1 MRPLRLNEEVSHAGN
16 ERMGGVLGL
25 KDLLR
30 CERSLSKGQRARICK
45 DKGEWGRLGQNL
57 DKKGKRKRE
66 ETPPPPVSVSRRRV
80 SDVEIDYESEIRP
93 QPGGPHYQEL
103 AVVSATLFLCC
114 LYV

>member
-45 DKGEWGRLGQNL
+45 DKGEWGRLDQNL
-57 DKKGKRKRE
+57 EKEGRKEAIRKWGRPERGIKKRLL
-66 ETPPPPVSVSRRRV
+66 
-80 SDVEIDYESEIRP
+80 IR
-93 QPGGPHYQEL
+93 GAL
-103 AVVSATLFLCC
+103 
-114 LYV
+114 